1 MENDILATQEE
12 LHYGF
17 KIEYRLEAN
26 YGLGYFFSKWNEVKE
41 PSTTTI
47 TDDNCTHWT
56 CLYYEIGTD
65 VSKEDA
71 LKEFY
76 RDSEAFDVDV
86 KVTIS
91 KCDIVLVEEYIIGA
105 DYAYIDGSAQELLEE
120 MVYEYSFRDE
130 LIDKANEKLLALV
143 ESVA

>member
-17 KIEYRLEAN
+17 KMEYSLVAN
-26 YGLGYFFSKWNEVKE
+26 YGLGYFFSKWKEVE
-41 PSTTTI
+41 EASGDTI
-47 TDDNCTHWT
+47 TDDNHNHWT
-56 CLYYEIGTD
+56 CLYLTIGKD
-65 VSKEDA
+65 LSKEDA

-120 MVYEYSFRDE
+120 MVYEYSFMDDM
-130 LIDKANEKLLALV
+130 IDAANKKLLELV
-143 ESVA
+143 EGLG

>member
-1 MENDILATQEE
+1 MENEILATQSE

-41 PSTTTI
+41 SSATTI
-47 TDDNCTHWT
+47 TDDNHNHWT
-56 CLYYEIGTD
+56 CLYFEIGTD
-65 VSKEDA
+65 MSKEDA

-86 KVTIS
+86 YCKVS
-91 KCDIVLVEEYIIGA
+91 KCDIVLLNEYIICA
-105 DYAYIDGSAQELLEE
+105 DYAYVDDNSQDLLAEL
-120 MVYEYSFRDE
+120 VGEYSYKDE
-130 LIDKANEKLLALV
+130 MIESANEKLLELV
-143 ESVA
+143 GSVA